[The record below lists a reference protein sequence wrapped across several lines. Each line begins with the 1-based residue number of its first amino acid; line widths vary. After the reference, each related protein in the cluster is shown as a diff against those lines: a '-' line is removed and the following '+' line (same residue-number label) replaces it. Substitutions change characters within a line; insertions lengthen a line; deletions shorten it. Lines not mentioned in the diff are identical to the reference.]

1 MSFLELAKRRYSA
14 RDYHAKAVE
23 PEKIKKILEA
33 GRVAPTACNN
43 QPQRIL
49 VVQTPEGMAKIAKG
63 YKDLHAPA
71 ALIVCADH
79 QDSWNRSYDGKDSA
93 DIDASIVTTQMM
105 LCATELGLDSVW
117 ICAFKPSIIR
127 EEFHIPENI
136 EPINILLLGY
146 AKCEPKSPDRHS
158 DFRKPLEET
167 VVYESF

>member
-1 MSFLELAKRRYSA
+1 MSFLELAKRRYST
-14 RDYHAKAVE
+14 REYLAKPVE
-23 PEKIKKILEA
+23 PEKIKEILEA

-49 VVQTPEGMAKIAKG
+49 VVQTTEGMAKITKS
-63 YKDLHAPA
+63 YKDFHAPA

-79 QDSWNRSYDGKDSA
+79 KDSWNRSYDGKDSA

-117 ICAFKPSIIR
+117 ICAFNPSIIR
-127 EEFHIPENI
+127 EEFHIPEHI

-146 AKCEPKSPDRHS
+146 GKGDPKSPVRH
-158 DFRKPLEET
+158 DAQRKALDKI